1 MPEGAAPRL
10 RDAFL
15 MLSAALGGE
24 KEFCLVI
31 TRKMIPEYLKYILPT
46 MLTFTLAGIY
56 SIVDGIF
63 VGHAVGDAGLAGVNV
78 AYPLVC
84 LILAVGTGLG
94 MGGGVISSIAR
105 GKGDE
110 ERSQR
115 VIGVTLFMLVTAS
128 IPILVLYSLFAEPF
142 CAALGGQGETLSQAV
157 YYLRVIAIGAPFQV
171 LVTGCTPLIRNR
183 GQVAYAMAVQLL
195 AGAINAVLDYV
206 FVMQW
211 GRGTAGAGEATVVA
225 QAVAFLFVLAFF
237 LRRANRVPVRDL
249 VPDGSTCAHILKLG
263 AAPFG
268 LTLLPE
274 VSTVVNNISLSYYGG
289 ETALAAYAAIAYV
302 AYFVQIMIQSVGDGS
317 QPLISVYRG
326 AGDTAAVRRLRNT
339 NYAVAIT
346 LGVAGLALMF
356 AVSSLIPPLFG
367 ASETVAPIIV
377 YALPVFSI
385 CYIFYGFTHTTT
397 SYFYAVD
404 DSHSSNALVICEA
417 VIVCVVV
424 FVMGRLFQVDG
435 IWLSPTVLQ
444 IILSIIAATLLYRR
458 HRASANGL

>member
-1 MPEGAAPRL
+1 M
-10 RDAFL
+10 
-15 MLSAALGGE
+15 
-24 KEFCLVI
+24 I

-63 VGHAVGDAGLAGVNV
+63 VGHAVGDAGLAGINV

-105 GKGDE
+105 GEGNSA
-110 ERSQR
+110 RATR
-115 VIGVTLFMLVTAS
+115 VIGVTLFMLFAAS
-128 IPILVLYSLFAEPF
+128 IPILVLYILFAEQL
-142 CAALGGQGETLSQAV
+142 CAALGGQGETLVQAV
-157 YYLRVIAIGAPFQV
+157 HYLQVIAVGAPFQV

-195 AGAINAVLDYV
+195 AGVINVVLDYV

-211 GRGTAGAGEATVVA
+211 GRGTAGAAEATVVA
-225 QAVAFLFVLAFF
+225 QIVAFLFVLAFF
-237 LRRANRVPVRDL
+237 ARRSNRIPLRDL
-249 VPDGSTCAHILKLG
+249 LPDASICAHIVKLG

-274 VSTVVNNISLSYYGG
+274 VSTVVNNVSLSYYGG
-289 ETALAAYAAIAYV
+289 EVALAAYAAIAYV
-302 AYFVQIMIQSVGDGS
+302 AFFVQIMIQSVGDGS

-326 AGDTAAVRRLRNT
+326 AGAVRRLRNT
-339 NYAVAIT
+339 NYAVAIA
-346 LGVAGLALMF
+346 LGVAGLGLMF
-356 AVSSLIPPLFG
+356 AISDLIPPLFG
-367 ASETVAPIIV
+367 ASEAAAPIIV

-404 DSHSSNALVICEA
+404 DARCSNALVVAEA
-417 VIVCVVV
+417 VVVCIVV

-435 IWLSPTVLQ
+435 IWFAPTVLQ
-444 IILSIIAATLLYRR
+444 IILAIIAGTLLYRR
-458 HRASANGL
+458 HRARK

>member
-1 MPEGAAPRL
+1 M
-10 RDAFL
+10 
-15 MLSAALGGE
+15 
-24 KEFCLVI
+24 I

-84 LILAVGTGLG
+84 LILALGTGLG

-105 GKGDE
+105 GEGNE
-110 ERSQR
+110 PRAQR
-115 VIGVTLFMLVTAS
+115 VVGVTLFMLVAVS
-128 IPILVLYSLFAEPF
+128 IPVLVLYTLFAEQL
-142 CAALGGQGETLSQAV
+142 CAALGGQGETLNQAV
-157 YYLRVIAIGAPFQV
+157 YYLKVIAIGAPFQV
-171 LVTGCTPLIRNR
+171 FVTGCTPLIRNR
-183 GQVAYAMAVQLL
+183 GMVAYAMAVQLL
-195 AGAINAVLDYV
+195 AGAINVVLDYV
-206 FVMQW
+206 FVMEM

-225 QAVAFLFVLAFF
+225 QMVAFVFVLAFF
-237 LRRANRVPVRDL
+237 ARRDNRVPARNL
-249 VPDGSTCAHILKLG
+249 LPDGSICAHILKLG

-274 VSTVVNNISLSYYGG
+274 VTTVVNNVSLSYYGG

-302 AYFVQIMIQSVGDGS
+302 AFFVQIMIQSVGDGS

-326 AGDTAAVRRLRNT
+326 TGNRDVVRRLRNT

-346 LGVAGLALMF
+346 LGVVGLVLMF
-356 AVSSLIPPLFG
+356 AVRDLIPLLFG
-367 ASETVAPIIV
+367 ASDVAAPIIAF
-377 YALPVFSI
+377 ALPVFSI

-404 DSHSSNALVICEA
+404 DSRSSNTLVISEA
-417 VIVCVVV
+417 VLVCIVV
-424 FVMGRLFQVDG
+424 FVMGLLFQVNG
-435 IWLSPTVLQ
+435 IWLAPTVLQ
-444 IILSIIAATLLYRR
+444 IILCAIAGTLLYRR
-458 HRASANGL
+458 HKTHKE

>member
-1 MPEGAAPRL
+1 M
-10 RDAFL
+10 
-15 MLSAALGGE
+15 
-24 KEFCLVI
+24 I

-84 LILAVGTGLG
+84 LILALGTGLG

-105 GKGDE
+105 GEGNE
-110 ERSQR
+110 PRAQR
-115 VIGVTLFMLVTAS
+115 VVGVTLFMLVAVS
-128 IPILVLYSLFAEPF
+128 IPVLVLYTLFAEQL
-142 CAALGGQGETLSQAV
+142 CAALGGQGETLNQAV
-157 YYLRVIAIGAPFQV
+157 YYLKVIAIGAPFQV
-171 LVTGCTPLIRNR
+171 FVTGCTPLIRNR
-183 GQVAYAMAVQLL
+183 GMVAYAMAVQLL
-195 AGAINAVLDYV
+195 AGAINVVLDYV
-206 FVMQW
+206 FVMEM

-225 QAVAFLFVLAFF
+225 QMVAFVFVLAFF
-237 LRRANRVPVRDL
+237 ARRDNRVPARNL
-249 VPDGSTCAHILKLG
+249 LPDGSICAHILKLG

-274 VSTVVNNISLSYYGG
+274 VTTVVNNVSLSYYGG

-302 AYFVQIMIQSVGDGS
+302 AFFVQIMIQSVGDGS

-326 AGDTAAVRRLRNT
+326 TGNRDVVRRLRNT

-346 LGVAGLALMF
+346 LGVVGLALMF
-356 AVSSLIPPLFG
+356 AVRDLIPLLFG
-367 ASETVAPIIV
+367 ASDVAAPIIAF
-377 YALPVFSI
+377 ALPVFSI

-404 DSHSSNALVICEA
+404 DSRSSNTLVISEA
-417 VIVCVVV
+417 VLVCIVV
-424 FVMGRLFQVDG
+424 FVMGLLFQVNG
-435 IWLSPTVLQ
+435 IWLAPTVLQ
-444 IILSIIAATLLYRR
+444 IILCAIAGTLLYRR
-458 HRASANGL
+458 HKTHKE

>member
-1 MPEGAAPRL
+1 M
-10 RDAFL
+10 
-15 MLSAALGGE
+15 
-24 KEFCLVI
+24 I

-84 LILAVGTGLG
+84 LILALGTGLG

-105 GKGDE
+105 GEGNE
-110 ERSQR
+110 PRAQR
-115 VIGVTLFMLVTAS
+115 VVGVTLFMLVAVS
-128 IPILVLYSLFAEPF
+128 IPVLVLYTLFAEQL
-142 CAALGGQGETLSQAV
+142 CAALGGQGETLNQAV
-157 YYLRVIAIGAPFQV
+157 YYLKVIAIGAPFQV
-171 LVTGCTPLIRNR
+171 FVTGCTPLIRNR
-183 GQVAYAMAVQLL
+183 GMVAYAMAVQLL
-195 AGAINAVLDYV
+195 AGAINVVLDYV
-206 FVMQW
+206 FVMEM

-225 QAVAFLFVLAFF
+225 QMVAFVFVLAFF
-237 LRRANRVPVRDL
+237 ARRDNRAPARNL
-249 VPDGSTCAHILKLG
+249 LPDGSICAHILKLG

-274 VSTVVNNISLSYYGG
+274 VTTVVNNVSLSYYGG

-302 AYFVQIMIQSVGDGS
+302 AFFVQIMIQSVGDGS

-326 AGDTAAVRRLRNT
+326 TGNRDVVRRLRNT

-346 LGVAGLALMF
+346 LGVVGLALMF
-356 AVSSLIPPLFG
+356 AVRDLIPLLFG
-367 ASETVAPIIV
+367 ASDVAAPIIAF
-377 YALPVFSI
+377 ALPVFSI

-404 DSHSSNALVICEA
+404 DSRSSNTLVISEA
-417 VIVCVVV
+417 VLVCIVV
-424 FVMGRLFQVDG
+424 FVMGLLFQVNG
-435 IWLSPTVLQ
+435 IWLAPTVLQ
-444 IILSIIAATLLYRR
+444 IILCAIAGTLLYRR
-458 HRASANGL
+458 HKTHKE

>member
-1 MPEGAAPRL
+1 
-10 RDAFL
+10 
-15 MLSAALGGE
+15 
-24 KEFCLVI
+24 
-31 TRKMIPEYLKYILPT
+31 MIPEYLKYILPT

-63 VGHAVGDAGLAGVNV
+63 VGHAVGDAGLAGINV

-105 GKGDE
+105 GEGNSA
-110 ERSQR
+110 RATR
-115 VIGVTLFMLVTAS
+115 VIGVTMFMLFAAS
-128 IPILVLYSLFAEPF
+128 LPILELYILFAEQLG
-142 CAALGGQGETLSQAV
+142 AALGGQGEPLVQAV
-157 YYLRVIAIGAPFQV
+157 YYLQVIAVGAPFPV

-195 AGAINAVLDYV
+195 AGVINVVLDYV

-211 GRGTAGAGEATVVA
+211 GRGTAGAAEATVVA
-225 QAVAFLFVLAFF
+225 QIVAFLFVLAFF
-237 LRRANRVPVRDL
+237 ARRDNRIPLRDL
-249 VPDGSTCAHILKLG
+249 LPDASICAHIVKLG

-268 LTLLPE
+268 LALLPE
-274 VSTVVNNISLSYYGG
+274 VSTVVNNVSLSYYGG
-289 ETALAAYAAIAYV
+289 EVALAAYAAIAYV
-302 AYFVQIMIQSVGDGS
+302 AFFVQIMIQSVGDGS

-326 AGDTAAVRRLRNT
+326 AGNADAVRRLRNT
-339 NYAVAIT
+339 NYAVAIA
-346 LGVAGLALMF
+346 LGMAGLGLMF
-356 AVSSLIPPLFG
+356 AISDLIPPLFG
-367 ASETVAPIIV
+367 ASEAAAPIIV

-404 DSHSSNALVICEA
+404 DARCSNALVVAEA
-417 VIVCVVV
+417 VIVCIVV

-435 IWLSPTVLQ
+435 IWFAPTVLQ
-444 IILSIIAATLLYRR
+444 IILAIIAGTFLYRR
-458 HRASANGL
+458 HRARK

>member
-1 MPEGAAPRL
+1 M
-10 RDAFL
+10 
-15 MLSAALGGE
+15 
-24 KEFCLVI
+24 I

-84 LILAVGTGLG
+84 LILALGTGLG

-105 GKGDE
+105 GEGNE
-110 ERSQR
+110 PRAQR
-115 VIGVTLFMLVTAS
+115 VVGVTLFMLVAVS
-128 IPILVLYSLFAEPF
+128 IPVLVLYTLFAEQL
-142 CAALGGQGETLSQAV
+142 CAALGGQGETLNQAV
-157 YYLRVIAIGAPFQV
+157 YYLKVIAIGAPFQV
-171 LVTGCTPLIRNR
+171 FVTGCTPLIRNR
-183 GQVAYAMAVQLL
+183 GMVAYAMAVQLL
-195 AGAINAVLDYV
+195 AGAINVVLDYV
-206 FVMQW
+206 FVMEM

-225 QAVAFLFVLAFF
+225 QMVAFVFVLAFF
-237 LRRANRVPVRDL
+237 ARRDNRVPARNL
-249 VPDGSTCAHILKLG
+249 LPDGSICAHILKLG

-274 VSTVVNNISLSYYGG
+274 VTTVVNNVSLSYYGG

-302 AYFVQIMIQSVGDGS
+302 AFFVQIMIQSVGDGS

-326 AGDTAAVRRLRNT
+326 AGNRDAVRRLRNT

-346 LGVAGLALMF
+346 LGVVGLALMF
-356 AVSSLIPPLFG
+356 AVRDLIPLLFG
-367 ASETVAPIIV
+367 ASDVAAPIIAF
-377 YALPVFSI
+377 ALPVFSI

-404 DSHSSNALVICEA
+404 DARSSNTLVISEA
-417 VIVCVVV
+417 VLVCIVV
-424 FVMGRLFQVDG
+424 FVMGLLFQVNG
-435 IWLSPTVLQ
+435 IWLAPTVLQ
-444 IILSIIAATLLYRR
+444 IILCAIAGTLLYRR
-458 HRASANGL
+458 HKTHKE

>member
-1 MPEGAAPRL
+1 M
-10 RDAFL
+10 
-15 MLSAALGGE
+15 
-24 KEFCLVI
+24 I

-84 LILAVGTGLG
+84 LILALGTGLG

-105 GKGDE
+105 GEGNE
-110 ERSQR
+110 PRAQR
-115 VIGVTLFMLVTAS
+115 VVGVTLFMLVAVS
-128 IPILVLYSLFAEPF
+128 IPVLVLYTLFAEQL
-142 CAALGGQGETLSQAV
+142 CAALGGQGETLNQAV
-157 YYLRVIAIGAPFQV
+157 YYLKVIAIGAPFQV
-171 LVTGCTPLIRNR
+171 FVTGCTPLIRNR
-183 GQVAYAMAVQLL
+183 GMVAYAMAVQLL
-195 AGAINAVLDYV
+195 AGAINVVLDYV
-206 FVMQW
+206 FVIEM

-225 QAVAFLFVLAFF
+225 QMVAFVFVLAFF
-237 LRRANRVPVRDL
+237 VRRSNRAPARNL
-249 VPDGSTCAHILKLG
+249 LPDASICAHIVKLG

-274 VSTVVNNISLSYYGG
+274 VTTVVNNVSLSYYGG

-302 AYFVQIMIQSVGDGS
+302 AFFVQIMIQSVGDGS

-326 AGDTAAVRRLRNT
+326 TGNRDVVRRLRNT

-346 LGVAGLALMF
+346 LGVVGLVLMF
-356 AVSSLIPPLFG
+356 AVRDLIPLLFG
-367 ASETVAPIIV
+367 ASDVAAPIIAF
-377 YALPVFSI
+377 ALPVFSI

-404 DSHSSNALVICEA
+404 DSRSSNTLVISEA
-417 VIVCVVV
+417 VLVCIVV
-424 FVMGRLFQVDG
+424 FVMGLLFQVNG
-435 IWLSPTVLQ
+435 IWLAPTVLQ
-444 IILSIIAATLLYRR
+444 IILCAIAGTLLYRR
-458 HRASANGL
+458 HKTHKE